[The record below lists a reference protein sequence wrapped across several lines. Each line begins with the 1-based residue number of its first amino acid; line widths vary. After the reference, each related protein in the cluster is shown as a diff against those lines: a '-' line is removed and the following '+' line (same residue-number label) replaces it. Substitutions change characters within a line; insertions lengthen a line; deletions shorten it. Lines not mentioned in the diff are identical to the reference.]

1 MEPINELAS
10 EDVKEFT
17 PSKKPI
23 GRKFIISLITVL
35 IGALTIVSNVLQN
48 GDALVS
54 VIGLAV
60 ALLSSVSYVVTEG
73 KLDLESMKTIIDQTE
88 DLIDGIEDAGKLFT
102 EDYDKQEE
110 S

>member
-1 MEPINELAS
+1 MEPINELVTDEA
-10 EDVKEFT
+10 KEFT
-17 PSKKPI
+17 TSKKPI

-60 ALLSSVSYVVTEG
+60 TLLSSVSYVVTEG

-102 EDYDKQEE
+102 ENCDKQEE

>member
-1 MEPINELAS
+1 MEPINKLVTDEA
-10 EDVKEFT
+10 KEFT
-17 PSKKPI
+17 TSKKPI

-60 ALLSSVSYVVTEG
+60 TLLSSVSYVVTEG

-102 EDYDKQEE
+102 ENCDEQEE